1 MSFRKVLFW
10 MHLTA
15 GVTAG
20 LVILVM
26 SVTGVL
32 LTYER
37 QMTEWSDGYS
47 VTPPTPDA
55 RPLGVEQLTVIARE
69 GRRGELASI
78 TLRSEPAPA
87 AFSFGRGPIVFL
99 DPYTGK
105 VLGEGS
111 GRARAFFRGVTD
123 WHRWLA
129 AEGELRPTGRAVTGA
144 SNLVFLF
151 IVLSGIY
158 LWWPKNLRLQHLRP
172 ITAFQ
177 GGLASKARD
186 FNWHNVFGFWS
197 ALPLAFVVASG
208 VVMSYPWANDLVYRL
223 AGSEPPRR
231 GPAPR
236 RPDPGGPGAE
246 ARTAAAK
253 PEVTLAGLDRA
264 WATAQ
269 GQMSGWRTATLRVP
283 SSPEAP
289 FSFGFDTSSGA
300 RRPSTRAQV
309 VVDHWTGE
317 VVRREPYASQPRG
330 QKVRGW
336 LRFIHTGEAFG
347 AFGQT
352 VAGLASA
359 GAVMLVWSGLS
370 LALRRFAAF
379 RKRRS
384 RQPTA
389 FGIGLLGLGS
399 SLRKGVEH
407 SVGHSL
413 AAPPNATTR
422 EAQGRKTAT

>member
-10 MHLTA
+10 THLTA

-37 QMTEWSDGYS
+37 QITEWADGFS
-47 VTPPTPDA
+47 VTPPTPDT
-55 RPLGVEQLTVIARE
+55 RPLGVEQLTAIARD
-69 GRRGELASI
+69 GGRGELASI
-78 TLRSEPAPA
+78 TLRAEPAPA

-111 GRARAFFRGVTD
+111 SRARSFFRAVTD
-123 WHRWLA
+123 WHRWLGQSGDA
-129 AEGELRPTGRAVTGA
+129 RPLARALTGA
-144 SNLVFLF
+144 ANLILLF

-231 GPAPR
+231 GPAPG
-236 RPDPGGPGAE
+236 RPGPGGPGAE

-283 SSPEAP
+283 TSLEAP

-309 VVDHWTGE
+309 VVDRRTGE
-317 VVRREPYASQPRG
+317 VLRREPYASQPRG

-359 GAVMLVWSGLS
+359 GAVMLVWTGLS

-379 RKRRS
+379 RKRGS

-407 SVGHSL
+407 SVGYPL

-422 EAQGRKTAT
+422 EAQGRKTAP

>member
-1 MSFRKVLFW
+1 

-37 QMTEWSDGYS
+37 QITEWADGHS
-47 VTPPTPDA
+47 VTPPAPNA
-55 RPLGVEQLTVIARE
+55 RRSASSSSRRSRARA
-69 GRRGELASI
+69 GATSSP
-78 TLRSEPAPA
+78 RSRCVRSRAPA
-87 AFSFGRGPIVFL
+87 AFSFGRGPILFL
-99 DPYTGK
+99 DPYSGK
-105 VLGEGS
+105 ILGEGS
-111 GRARAFFRGVTD
+111 RRARAFFRTVTD
-123 WHRWLA
+123 WHRWLGQSGDA
-129 AEGELRPTGRAVTGA
+129 RPLARAVTGA
-144 SNLVFLF
+144 ANLIFLF

-158 LWWPKNLRLQHLRP
+158 LWWPKSFGSRQLAP
-172 ITAFQ
+172 VTAFQ
-177 GGLASKARD
+177 RGLAGKARD

-208 VVMSYPWANDLVYRL
+208 VVMSYPWANDLVYRI

-231 GPAPR
+231 GQAPAR
-236 RPDPGGPGAE
+236 ADGARAE
-246 ARTAAAK
+246 IS
-253 PEVTLAGLDRA
+253 LAGLDRA
-264 WATAQ
+264 LQTAQ
-269 GQMSGWRTATLRVP
+269 SQMPGWRSVSLRVP
-283 SSPEAP
+283 TAPDAP

-309 VVDHWTGE
+309 VVDRRSGE
-317 VVRREPYASQPRG
+317 LVRFEPYASQPRG

-359 GAVMLVWSGLS
+359 GAVMLVWTGLS

-379 RKRRS
+379 RTRRS
-384 RQPTA
+384 RP
-389 FGIGLLGLGS
+389 IE
-399 SLRKGVEH
+399 K
-407 SVGHSL
+407 
-413 AAPPNATTR
+413 AA
-422 EAQGRKTAT
+422 

>member
-1 MSFRKVLFW
+1 MR
-10 MHLTA
+10 A
-15 GVTAG
+15 
-20 LVILVM
+20 
-26 SVTGVL
+26 
-32 LTYER
+32 E
-37 QMTEWSDGYS
+37 
-47 VTPPTPDA
+47 PDA
-55 RPLGVEQLTVIARE
+55 PVAFGLGRE
-69 GRRGELASI
+69 AL
-78 TLRSEPAPA
+78 
-87 AFSFGRGPIVFL
+87 FL
-99 DPYTGK
+99 DPYSGA

-111 GRARAFFRGVTD
+111 SRARSFFRAVTD
-123 WHRWLA
+123 WHRWLGQSGDA
-129 AEGELRPTGRAVTGA
+129 RPLARAVTGA
-144 SNLVFLF
+144 ANLVFLF

-158 LWWPKNLRLQHLRP
+158 LWWPKSLRLQQLRP

-177 GGLASKARD
+177 GGLAGKARD

-231 GPAPR
+231 GPAPA
-236 RPDPGGPGAE
+236 RPGPGGPAAE
-246 ARTAAAK
+246 PRTAGAK

-269 GQMSGWRTATLRVP
+269 GQMAGWRTATLRVP
-283 SSPEAP
+283 TSAEAP
-289 FSFGFDTSSGA
+289 FSFSFDTSSGA

-309 VVDHWTGE
+309 VVDRRTGE

-359 GAVMLVWSGLS
+359 GAVMLVWTGLS

-379 RKRRS
+379 RARRS
-384 RQPTA
+384 RP
-389 FGIGLLGLGS
+389 IE
-399 SLRKGVEH
+399 K
-407 SVGHSL
+407 
-413 AAPPNATTR
+413 AA
-422 EAQGRKTAT
+422 